1 MLKRMLVLS
10 TIVFCGTGNIFFLEI
25 IVCLAEVKFDKI
37 LFDKIFVYRGMTV
50 KRRKK

>member
-10 TIVFCGTGNIFFLEI
+10 TIVFFEIDNIFLLEI
-25 IVCLAEVKFDKI
+25 IVWLAEVKFDKI